1 MLNRRDWGRMAA
13 AMALSA
19 GLPDA
24 RAQPASSPAPTPN
37 VPAPRS
43 APKLVIAVDNR
54 LDFSCLPLTIADRL
68 GYFTSEGLD
77 VDVRDFPDAAQSLQA
92 LVSGAA
98 HAVSST
104 YSSTIAG
111 QMRGQSLQSFVLQG
125 RTPQIVVGVSTKT
138 MGHYRELRDLRG
150 KRVGVQDFGTP
161 AHRVARAVLSRGGL
175 KTNDVQFVAMPNAWA
190 AISAFRNGAIDAIS
204 YTDPTITQLEQAGEL
219 RVVADTRSV
228 RGNAD
233 VFGGPMPSACL
244 CATSEFLTQFP
255 RASQSMTDAMVHA
268 LKWLQTAGPSD
279 IIKVVPERFFQG
291 DRSLYVAAFNRAR
304 EAWSPDG
311 VMPEDGPE
319 IAARLVAQFDEPGS
333 MERFNLPATYTN
345 VFARKAKARFRA

>member
-1 MLNRRDWGRMAA
+1 MLNRRDWGRVAA

-24 RAQPASSPAPTPN
+24 RTQSAPSPASSSA
-37 VPAPRS
+37 VPGPRS

-54 LDFSCLPLTIADRL
+54 IDFSCLPLTIADRL
-68 GYFTSEGLD
+68 GYFGAEGLD

-98 HAVSST
+98 HAVSGT

-125 RTPQIVVGVSTKT
+125 RTPQIAVGVSTKT
-138 MGHYRELRDLRG
+138 MGQYRQLDDLRG
-150 KRVGVQDFGTP
+150 KRVGVQALGSP
-161 AHRVARAVLSRGGL
+161 AHRVARAVLSRGGI
-175 KTNDVQFVAMPNAWA
+175 KANDVQFVAMPNAWA
-190 AISAFRNGAIDAIS
+190 AVSAFRSGAIDAIS

-219 RVVADTRSV
+219 RVVADTRSL

-255 RASQSMTDAMVHA
+255 RASQSIADAMVHA

-279 IIKVVPERFFQG
+279 IIKVVPERYFQG
-291 DRSLYVAAFNRAR
+291 DRSLYLAAFNRAR

-311 VMPEDGPE
+311 LMPAEGPE

-333 MERFNLPATYTN
+333 MDRFNLASTFTN

>member
-1 MLNRRDWGRMAA
+1 MLNRRDWGRVAA

-24 RAQPASSPAPTPN
+24 RAQPASSLSPTPSA
-37 VPAPRS
+37 PAPRS

-68 GYFTSEGLD
+68 GYFTAEGLD
-77 VDVRDFPDAAQSLQA
+77 VEVRDFPDAAQSLQA
-92 LVSGAA
+92 LASGAA
-98 HAVSST
+98 HAVSGT

-111 QMRGQSLQSFVLQG
+111 QMRGQTMQSFVLQG

-190 AISAFRNGAIDAIS
+190 AISAFRNGALDAIS
-204 YTDPTITQLEQAGEL
+204 YTDPTITQLEQSGEL

-244 CATSEFLTQFP
+244 CATTEFLTQFP

-311 VMPEDGPE
+311 VMPEAGPE

-333 MERFNLPATYTN
+333 MERFNLSATYTN

>member
-1 MLNRRDWGRMAA
+1 MLNRRDWGRVAA
-13 AMALSA
+13 ATALSA

-24 RAQPASSPAPTPN
+24 RAQPASSPASAPIGPTP
-37 VPAPRS
+37 RT

-54 LDFSCLPLTIADRL
+54 IDFSFLPLTIADRL
-68 GYFTSEGLD
+68 GYFTAEGLD
-77 VDVRDFPDAAQSLQA
+77 VEVRDFPDAAQSLQA
-92 LVSGAA
+92 LVAGAA
-98 HAVSST
+98 HAVSGT

-111 QMRGQSLQSFVLQG
+111 QMRGQALQSFVLQG
-125 RTPQIVVGVSTKT
+125 RTPQIALGVSTKT
-138 MGHYRELRDLRG
+138 MGNYRQLGDLRG
-150 KRVGVQDFGTP
+150 KRVGVQDLGTP
-161 AHRVARAVLSRGGL
+161 AHRVARAVLSRGGI
-175 KTNDVQFVAMPNAWA
+175 KASDMQFVAMPNARA
-190 AISAFRNGAIDAIS
+190 AIAAFRSGALDVIS

-219 RVVADTRSV
+219 RLVADTRSV

-244 CATSEFLTQFP
+244 CATTEFLTQFP
-255 RASQSMTDAMVHA
+255 RATQSMTDAMVHA

-311 VMPEDGPE
+311 MMPEAGPE
-319 IAARLVAQFDEPGS
+319 IAARQVAQFDEPGS
-333 MERFNLPATYTN
+333 MDRFNLAATFTN
-345 VFARKAKARFRA
+345 AFARKAKARFRA

>member
-1 MLNRRDWGRMAA
+1 MLNRREWGRVVA
-13 AMALSA
+13 AMAWSA
-19 GLPDA
+19 GLPDV
-24 RAQPASSPAPTPN
+24 RAQPTP
-37 VPAPRS
+37 VPAARS
-43 APKLVIAVDNR
+43 APKLVIGVDNR
-54 LDFSCLPLTIADRL
+54 IDFSCLPLTIADRL
-68 GYFTSEGLD
+68 GYFTMEGLD
-77 VDVRDFPDAAQSLQA
+77 VEVRDFPDAAQSLQA
-92 LVSGAA
+92 LASGAA
-98 HAVSST
+98 HAVSGT

-111 QMRGQSLQSFVLQG
+111 QMRGQALQSFVLQG

-138 MGHYRELRDLRG
+138 MGHYRQLGDLRG
-150 KRVGVQDFGTP
+150 KRVGVQDLGTP
-161 AHRVARAVLSRGGL
+161 AHHVARAVLSGGGL
-175 KTNDVQFVAMPNAWA
+175 KTNDVQFVAMPNARA
-190 AISAFRNGAIDAIS
+190 AIAAFRSGALDAIS

-228 RGNAD
+228 RGNAE

-279 IIKVVPERFFQG
+279 IIKVVPERYFQG

-304 EAWSPDG
+304 ESWSPDG
-311 VMPEDGPE
+311 VMPADGPE
-319 IAARLVAQFDEPGS
+319 IAARQVAQFDEPGS
-333 MERFNLPATYTN
+333 LDRFNLAATFTN

>member
-1 MLNRRDWGRMAA
+1 MLNRRDWGRVAA

-24 RAQPASSPAPTPN
+24 RAQPASSPAPGA
-37 VPAPRS
+37 PAVRS

-54 LDFSCLPLTIADRL
+54 IDFSCLPLTIADRL
-68 GYFTSEGLD
+68 GYFASEGLD
-77 VDVRDFPDAAQSLQA
+77 VEVRDFPDAAQSLQA

-98 HAVSST
+98 HAVSGT

-111 QMRGQSLQSFVLQG
+111 QMRGQALQSFVLQG

-190 AISAFRNGAIDAIS
+190 AISAFRNGALDAIS

-311 VMPEDGPE
+311 VMPEEGPE

-333 MERFNLPATYTN
+333 MERFNLAATFTN

>member
-1 MLNRRDWGRMAA
+1 MLNRRDWGRVAA

-24 RAQPASSPAPTPN
+24 RAQSASSPAPSPTA
-37 VPAPRS
+37 PAPRS

-54 LDFSCLPLTIADRL
+54 IDFSCLPLTIADRL
-68 GYFTSEGLD
+68 GYFATEGLD
-77 VDVRDFPDAAQSLQA
+77 VEVRDFPDAAQSLQA
-92 LVSGAA
+92 LASGAA
-98 HAVSST
+98 HAVSGT

-111 QMRGQSLQSFVLQG
+111 QMRGQTMQSFVLQG

-138 MGHYRELRDLRG
+138 MGHYRVLGDLRG

-190 AISAFRNGAIDAIS
+190 AISAFRNGALDAIS
-204 YTDPTITQLEQAGEL
+204 YTDPTITQLEQSGEL

-244 CATSEFLTQFP
+244 CATTEFLTQFP

-311 VMPEDGPE
+311 VMPEAGPE

-333 MERFNLPATYTN
+333 MERFNLAATYTN

>member
-1 MLNRRDWGRMAA
+1 MLKRRDWGRMAA

-24 RAQPASSPAPTPN
+24 RAQPASSPTPNTAVPTP
-37 VPAPRS
+37 RM

-54 LDFSCLPLTIADRL
+54 IDFSCLPLTIADRL
-68 GYFTSEGLD
+68 GYFATEGLD
-77 VDVRDFPDAAQSLQA
+77 VEVRDFPDAVQSLQA
-92 LVSGAA
+92 LVTGAA
-98 HAVSST
+98 HAASGI
-104 YSSTIAG
+104 YSNTIAG
-111 QMRGQSLQSFVLQG
+111 QMRGQALQSFVLQG
-125 RTPQIVVGVSTKT
+125 RTPQIAVGVSTKT
-138 MGHYRELRDLRG
+138 MAHYRQLDDLRG
-150 KRVGVQDFGTP
+150 KRVGVQALGST
-161 AHRVARAVLSRGGL
+161 AHRVARTVLSRGGL
-175 KTNDVQFVAMPNAWA
+175 RTNDVQFVAMPNAWA
-190 AISAFRNGAIDAIS
+190 AVSAFRSGAIDAIS

-279 IIKVVPERFFQG
+279 IIKVVPERYFQG
-291 DRSLYVAAFNRAR
+291 DRSLYLAAFNRAR

-311 VMPEDGPE
+311 LMPPEGPE
-319 IAARLVAQFDEPGS
+319 IAARQVAQFDEPGS
-333 MERFNLPATYTN
+333 MDRFDLASTFTN

>member
-1 MLNRRDWGRMAA
+1 MLKRRDWGRMAA

-24 RAQPASSPAPTPN
+24 RAQPASSPTPTTAVPTP
-37 VPAPRS
+37 RT

-54 LDFSCLPLTIADRL
+54 IDFSCLPLTIADRL
-68 GYFTSEGLD
+68 GYFATEGLD
-77 VDVRDFPDAAQSLQA
+77 VEVRDFPDAVQSLQA
-92 LVSGAA
+92 LVTGAA
-98 HAVSST
+98 HAASSI
-104 YSSTIAG
+104 YSNTIAG
-111 QMRGQSLQSFVLQG
+111 QMRGQALQCFVLQG
-125 RTPQIVVGVSTKT
+125 RTPQIAVGVSTKT
-138 MGHYRELRDLRG
+138 MAHYRQLDDLRG
-150 KRVGVQDFGTP
+150 KRVGVQALGST
-161 AHRVARAVLSRGGL
+161 AHRVARTVLSRGGL
-175 KTNDVQFVAMPNAWA
+175 RTNDVQLVAMPNAWA
-190 AISAFRNGAIDAIS
+190 AVSAFRSGAIDAIS

-255 RASQSMTDAMVHA
+255 RASQSMTDAIVHA

-279 IIKVVPERFFQG
+279 IIKVVPERYFQG
-291 DRSLYVAAFNRAR
+291 DRSLYLAAFNRAR

-311 VMPEDGPE
+311 LMPQEGPE
-319 IAARLVAQFDEPGS
+319 IAARQVAQFDEPGS
-333 MERFNLPATYTN
+333 MDRFDLASTFTN

>member
-1 MLNRRDWGRMAA
+1 MLKRRDWGRVAA
-13 AMALSA
+13 AMALST
-19 GLPDA
+19 GLSDV
-24 RAQPASSPAPTPN
+24 RAQPASTPAPSATL
-37 VPAPRS
+37 PAPRS

-54 LDFSCLPLTIADRL
+54 IDFAFLPLTIADRL
-68 GYFTSEGLD
+68 DYFTAEGLD
-77 VDVRDFPDAAQSLQA
+77 VEVRDFPDAAQSLQA
-92 LVSGAA
+92 LSVGAA
-98 HAVSST
+98 HAVSGT

-111 QMRGQSLQSFVLQG
+111 QMRGQALQSFVLQG

-138 MGHYRELRDLRG
+138 MGHYRQLGDLRG
-150 KRVGVQDFGTP
+150 RRLGVQDLGTP

-175 KTNDVQFVAMPNAWA
+175 KTNDVQLVPMPNARA
-190 AISAFRNGAIDAIS
+190 AIAAFRSGAIDAIS
-204 YTDPTITQLEQAGEL
+204 YTDPTITQLEQSGEL

-244 CATSEFLTQFP
+244 CATTEFLTQFP
-255 RASQSMTDAMVHA
+255 RASQSMADAMVHA

-311 VMPEDGPE
+311 LMPDEGPE

-333 MERFNLPATYTN
+333 LDRFNLAATYTN
-345 VFARKAKARFRA
+345 VFARKAKIRFRA

>member
-1 MLNRRDWGRMAA
+1 MWNRREWGRVTAA
-13 AMALSA
+13 LALSA
-19 GLPDA
+19 GLPA
-24 RAQPASSPAPTPN
+24 SRAQPTPATP
-37 VPAPRS
+37 VRS
-43 APKLVIAVDNR
+43 APKLVIGVDNR
-54 LDFSCLPLTIADRL
+54 TDFACLPLTIADRL
-68 GYFTSEGLD
+68 GYFTTEGVD
-77 VDVRDFPDAAQSLQA
+77 VEVRDFPDAAQALQA
-92 LVSGAA
+92 LASGAA
-98 HAVSST
+98 HAVSGT

-125 RTPQIVVGVSTKT
+125 RTPQIVVGVSTRT

-150 KRVGVQDFGTP
+150 KRVGVQDFGTS

-190 AISAFRNGAIDAIS
+190 AISAFRSGTIDAIS

-244 CATSEFLTQFP
+244 CATTGFLTQFP

-279 IIKVVPERFFQG
+279 IIKVVPERYFQG

-311 VMPEDGPE
+311 VMPEEGPE

-333 MERFNLPATYTN
+333 MDRFNLPATYTN

>member
-1 MLNRRDWGRMAA
+1 MLNRRDWGRVAA

-24 RAQPASSPAPTPN
+24 RAQPASSPAPAPN
-37 VPAPRS
+37 APAPRS

-68 GYFTSEGLD
+68 GYFTSEFLD
-77 VDVRDFPDAAQSLQA
+77 VEVRDFPDAAQSLQA

-98 HAVSST
+98 HAVSGT

-111 QMRGQSLQSFVLQG
+111 QMRGLSLQSFVLQG

-311 VMPEDGPE
+311 VMPEEGPE

>member
-1 MLNRRDWGRMAA
+1 MLKRRDWGRVAA

-19 GLPDA
+19 GLQDA
-24 RAQPASSPAPTPN
+24 RAQPASTPAPSAALPSS
-37 VPAPRS
+37 RS

-54 LDFSCLPLTIADRL
+54 IDFAFLPLTIADRL
-68 GYFTSEGLD
+68 DYFTAEGLD
-77 VDVRDFPDAAQSLQA
+77 VEVRDFPDAAQSLQA
-92 LVSGAA
+92 LATGAA
-98 HAVSST
+98 HAVSGN

-111 QMRGQSLQSFVLQG
+111 QMRGQALQSFVLQG

-138 MGHYRELRDLRG
+138 MGHYRQLGDLRG
-150 KRVGVQDFGTP
+150 KRLGVQDLGTP

-175 KTNDVQFVAMPNAWA
+175 KTNDVQLVPMPNARA
-190 AISAFRNGAIDAIS
+190 AIAAFRSGALDAIS
-204 YTDPTITQLEQAGEL
+204 YTDPTVTQLEQAGEL

-244 CATSEFLTQFP
+244 CATTEFLTQFP
-255 RASQSMTDAMVHA
+255 RASQSMADAMVHA

-311 VMPEDGPE
+311 LMPEDGPE

-333 MERFNLPATYTN
+333 LDRFNLPATFTN